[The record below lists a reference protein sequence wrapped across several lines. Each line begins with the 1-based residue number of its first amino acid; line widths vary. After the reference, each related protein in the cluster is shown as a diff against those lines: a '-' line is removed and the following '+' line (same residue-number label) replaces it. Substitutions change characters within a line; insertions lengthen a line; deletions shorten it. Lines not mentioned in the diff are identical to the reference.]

1 MEETG
6 ADPNHLG
13 IELTEG
19 SLISTGKDIV
29 EKIMQVREFGVK
41 FSVDD
46 FGTGYSSLSYLKSLP
61 LNTLKIDRTFVKD
74 IQDASQ
80 NVVLVDT
87 IIMMANNLGLEVI
100 AEGVETEQ
108 ELHYLHNN
116 GCYVY
121 QGFYFCRPLELE
133 PFLEILKA
141 GRLAPDG
148 TKS

>member
-1 MEETG
+1 LRSG
-6 ADPNHLG
+6 CHLG

-116 GCYVY
+116 GCNVY
-121 QGFYFCRPLELE
+121 QGYYFCRPLALE
-133 PFLEILKA
+133 PFLEVLKA
-141 GRLAPDG
+141 GRLATDG